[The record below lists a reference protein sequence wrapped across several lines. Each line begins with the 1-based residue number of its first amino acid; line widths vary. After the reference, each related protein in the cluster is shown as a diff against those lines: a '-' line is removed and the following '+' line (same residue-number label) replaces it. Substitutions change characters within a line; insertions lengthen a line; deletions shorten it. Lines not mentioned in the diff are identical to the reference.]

1 MIPFKVGRSA
11 PANTF
16 LAIWMAEAAGF
27 YGDRGLQIEV
37 VPMVGGREAGPS
49 LMGGHIQLMHIG
61 LSSLVRA
68 NAAGADLV
76 AVGSLSNV
84 IRGTLFGA
92 PGVTELK
99 GGVFGISSAGSE
111 SDAAASLALGR
122 LGLARADVTVKEVG
136 IGRLAALLSGEITA
150 AMLDEPQRSE
160 AFKAGLPT
168 IIDFLPER
176 VPWLYTSLAV
186 TGAYL
191 RENRETVR
199 NFLAATMDGN
209 RLAAADEARGKA
221 VLAEA
226 LALEDPETIDI
237 CYANFRDFTPE
248 YAEIDIAGAENI
260 IATVAPG
267 SGAVPADYIDTSL
280 IDELRRG

>member
-16 LAIWMAEAAGF
+16 LAIWMADWAGF
-27 YGDRGLQIEV
+27 YGERGLAIEV

-49 LMGGHIQLMHIG
+49 LTAGHIQLMHIG

-84 IRGTLFGA
+84 IRGTLFAA
-92 PGVTELK
+92 PGVADLK

-111 SDAAASLALGR
+111 SDAVATLALAR
-122 LGLARADVTVKEVG
+122 LGLTRADVTMKEIG
-136 IGRLAALLSGEITA
+136 LGRLQALLDAAVTA
-150 AMLDEPQRSE
+150 AMLDEPHRTQ
-160 AFKAGLPT
+160 AFKCGLEP
-168 IIDFLPER
+168 IIDFLSER

-186 TGAYL
+186 TRPYL
-191 RENRETVR
+191 QENRDTVR
-199 NFLAATMDGN
+199 NFLSATIDGN
-209 RLAAADEARGKA
+209 HLAVTDEARGKA

-226 LALEDPETIDI
+226 LELTDPETIDI
-237 CYANFRDFTPE
+237 CYDNFKNFTPE
-248 YAEIDIAGAENI
+248 YAGIDIAGAENI

-267 SGAVPADYIDTSL
+267 SGAVPEDYVDTTL